1 MKDGLSDI
9 PCFYCRGAWDTESL
23 SIVDRNLCSLLRK
36 AVAKKDP
43 KDYAVW
49 EQALMAAGDD
59 KCDWTDQ
66 KYLEPI
72 LAALTE

>member
-9 PCFYCRGAWDTESL
+9 PCFYCRGAWDMEGM
-23 SIVDRNLCSLLRK
+23 SIVDRNLCGLLRK

-43 KDYAVW
+43 KDYKVW